1 MQAESRRSV
10 LSRRHSNPAEIV
22 ITRTKLL
29 VLRAGIG
36 LLVLP
41 IAPIFGVLLYMAG
54 LDAFHSQ
61 PIATVMAACGAV
73 FGLLYF
79 AAIAARIS
87 VENGTIRI
95 LRSLDE
101 VVIPQGSIGHSRV
114 LVLWASRGV
123 VVSVW
128 RRNRKLPTLAHFVVM
143 DTTSAGDLSA
153 TVAALEKM
161 LRDGRSGA

>member
-1 MQAESRRSV
+1 MQTESRRSV
-10 LSRRHSNPAEIV
+10 FSRPDPNPAEIV
-22 ITRTKLL
+22 ITRTKLP

-41 IAPIFGVLLYMAG
+41 IVAIFGVLLYMAG

-61 PIATVMAACGAV
+61 PIASVMAACGAV

-95 LRSLDE
+95 LRSVDE
-101 VVIPQGSIGHSRV
+101 VVVPHGSIRHSRV

-128 RRNRKLPTLAHFVVM
+128 RKNRKLPTLAHFVVM
-143 DTTSAGDLSA
+143 DTTSIGDLST
-153 TVAALEKM
+153 TVAALENM
-161 LRDGRSGA
+161 LRDERSGA